1 MCNLKYETNRHI
13 YETETDSEMERTDL
27 WFPRG
32 RWVGQ
37 GRIESLK
44 LAEAGVPVVA
54 QWLTNPTRNH
64 EVAGSIPALCS
75 DPALP

>member
-44 LAEAGVPVVA
+44 LAEANRYIYDG
-54 QWLTNPTRNH
+54 
-64 EVAGSIPALCS
+64 
-75 DPALP
+75 